1 MKYVSAKKLVYLF
14 FRLLRHN
21 IDKKSLIQILNTI
34 SRMKKLHYKKEI
46 NATAQK
52 VYETM
57 LGLKEKSTYEHW
69 TSAFN
74 PTSTYEGSWD
84 KGSKILFVGVD
95 ENGKKGGM
103 VSEIVEHQPAQFI
116 SIRHYG
122 FLDGDNEITTGEL
135 VEKWTGGNENYSYHE
150 NNGITTVTVDMDT
163 IDEYLEYFNN
173 TYPTALDRLK
183 EISER

>member
-1 MKYVSAKKLVYLF
+1 
-14 FRLLRHN
+14 
-21 IDKKSLIQILNTI
+21 
-34 SRMKKLHYKKEI
+34 MKKLQFQISI

-57 LGLKEKSTYEHW
+57 LGLKDKATYEYW
-69 TSAFN
+69 TWAFN
-74 PTSTYEGSWD
+74 PTSTYEGSWE

-103 VSEIVEHQPAQFI
+103 VSEIEEHQPAQFV

-122 FLDGDNEITTGEL
+122 FLDGETEITTGEQ
-135 VEKWTGGNENYSYHE
+135 VEKWAGGHENYTYQE
-150 NNGITTVTVDMDT
+150 NDGITTVTVDMDT
-163 IDEYLEYFNN
+163 IDEYLDYFKS
-173 TYPTALDRLK
+173 TYPAALDKLK